1 MKFKS
6 KFFLFFLILLFILF
20 VLGVIRIEKKIL
32 FLNQKTQQFGKS
44 INELNSRIAVL
55 IKREEFLTTGLELS
69 ESETSDIKSKSN
81 IYNIKTFNL
90 PFLRGKEWIGIPAA
104 YLEQTDNEIIFAS
117 SSGEFFSFKKKD
129 IGFDNLDLK
138 KIRSNIKNVIKNEEF
153 YSDGF
158 VTIKDL
164 LILNNKIFFSY
175 IKKLTNNCY
184 NTSIMSSEFNLNYLK
199 FTEFFSYEDCIVGAH
214 GALWNSGGRM
224 IPFKDG
230 KILLSTGVMTQML
243 LAQNTNS
250 MFGKII
256 SIDLKTKEFEMV
268 SMGHRNPQGLFYDQ
282 NLNIIINTEHGPTG
296 GDEININFNPDNETI
311 ENYGWPI
318 STYGKHTEFELK
330 TSTERYENKLMKD
343 ISTHKSHKDFGFIEP
358 IKYFVPSIAIS
369 EIIKI
374 PKTFNEKFMNDFF
387 IGALGYKGQID
398 QGDQSIHH
406 IRFNDNFDKII
417 FEDVIPIG
425 ERIRDII
432 FVKEKNILL
441 LVLESIPAIGVLKLA
456 N

>member
-318 STYGKHTEFELK
+318 STY
-330 TSTERYENKLMKD
+330 
-343 ISTHKSHKDFGFIEP
+343 
-358 IKYFVPSIAIS
+358 
-369 EIIKI
+369 
-374 PKTFNEKFMNDFF
+374 
-387 IGALGYKGQID
+387 
-398 QGDQSIHH
+398 
-406 IRFNDNFDKII
+406 
-417 FEDVIPIG
+417 
-425 ERIRDII
+425 
-432 FVKEKNILL
+432 
-441 LVLESIPAIGVLKLA
+441 
-456 N
+456 